1 MSLLREPPAAARRGL
16 QSANLRRPVSWES
29 PMIQNQLGG
38 IIARGINAWCKSA
51 TASFLS
57 AALLVAFPA
66 EAASPAPIKLAM
78 FDFELE
84 DFTDRPLSAGETP
97 SDTEQ
102 LKRVTDE
109 VRQLLAQ
116 SGRYSLIDVG
126 GADAAA
132 VKAHTLRDCN
142 GCDANIALKLG
153 AEQSFVGVVKR
164 ISRTEYTIRFQIRD
178 ATTGTVVA
186 TEDSGLR
193 MGADYSWNRGA
204 ARLIKDRLLE
214 SQPRQ

>member
-1 MSLLREPPAAARRGL
+1 MIQDQVGRNIARR
-16 QSANLRRPVSWES
+16 
-29 PMIQNQLGG
+29 
-38 IIARGINAWCKSA
+38 INAWCKSA
-51 TASFLS
+51 TASVLC
-57 AALLVAFPA
+57 AAWLAAFPA
-66 EAASPAPIKLAM
+66 QAASPAPIKLAM

-84 DFTDRPLSAGETP
+84 DFTDRPSSAGETP

-102 LKRVTDE
+102 LRRVTDE

-126 GADAAA
+126 SADAAE
-132 VKAHTLRDCN
+132 VKAHALRHCN
-142 GCDANIALKLG
+142 GCDAGIALKLG
-153 AEQSFVGVVKR
+153 AQQSFIGVVKR

-178 ATTGTVVA
+178 APTGTVVS

-193 MGADYSWNRGA
+193 MGADYSWSRGA

-214 SQPRQ
+214 RRTQQ

>member
-1 MSLLREPPAAARRGL
+1 MT
-16 QSANLRRPVSWES
+16 
-29 PMIQNQLGG
+29 QNQIEG
-38 IIARGINAWCKSA
+38 IIAHRINAWCKFA
-51 TASFLS
+51 TASSLC
-57 AALLVAFPA
+57 AALLAAFPA
-66 EAASPAPIKLAM
+66 EAASGAPIKLAV

-84 DFTDRPLSAGETP
+84 DLTDKPSPSGETP

-102 LKRVTDE
+102 LRRVTDE

-126 GADAAA
+126 SADAGA
-132 VKAHTLRDCN
+132 VKAHALRHCN
-142 GCDANIALKLG
+142 GCDAGIALKLG

-178 ATTGTVVA
+178 APTGAVVA
-186 TEDSGLR
+186 TADSGLR

-204 ARLIKDRLLE
+204 ARLIRDRLLE
-214 SQPRQ
+214 SGTRQ

>member
-1 MSLLREPPAAARRGL
+1 
-16 QSANLRRPVSWES
+16 
-29 PMIQNQLGG
+29 MIQNQVEG
-38 IIARGINAWCKSA
+38 IIAHRINAWCKSA
-51 TASFLS
+51 TTSLLC
-57 AALLVAFPA
+57 AALLAAFPA
-66 EAASPAPIKLAM
+66 QAASGAPIKLAI

-84 DFTDRPLSAGETP
+84 DFTDRSSSRGETP

-102 LKRVTDE
+102 LRRVTDE

-126 GADAAA
+126 TADAAA
-132 VKAHTLRDCN
+132 VKNHTLRECN
-142 GCDANIALKLG
+142 GCDAGIALKLG
-153 AEQSFVGVVKR
+153 AEQSFIGVVKR

-178 ATTGTVVA
+178 APTGAVVSTA
-186 TEDSGLR
+186 DSGLR

-214 SQPRQ
+214 SGTRQ

>member
-1 MSLLREPPAAARRGL
+1 MVRDQSGSSSARR
-16 QSANLRRPVSWES
+16 
-29 PMIQNQLGG
+29 
-38 IIARGINAWCKSA
+38 INAWRMSA
-51 TASFLS
+51 STVLLCAACLS
-57 AALLVAFPA
+57 AACLTAFPA
-66 EAASPAPIKLAM
+66 QATSSAPIKLAM

-84 DFTDRPLSAGETP
+84 DFTDRPSPTGEAP

-102 LKRVTDE
+102 LRRVTDE

-126 GADAAA
+126 SADAVA
-132 VKAHTLRDCN
+132 VTAHALRNCN
-142 GCDANIALKLG
+142 GCDAGIALKLG
-153 AEQSFVGVVKR
+153 AEQSMVGVVKR

-178 ATTGTVVA
+178 APTGTVVA

-193 MGADYSWNRGA
+193 MGADYSWSRGA
-204 ARLIKDRLLE
+204 ARLIRDRLLE

>member
-1 MSLLREPPAAARRGL
+1 
-16 QSANLRRPVSWES
+16 
-29 PMIQNQLGG
+29 MIQDQRGN
-38 IIARGINAWCKSA
+38 IAHRINAWRKSA
-51 TASFLS
+51 TASLLC
-57 AALLVAFPA
+57 AALLAAFPA
-66 EAASPAPIKLAM
+66 KAASSAPIKLAI
-78 FDFELE
+78 FDFEFE
-84 DFTDRPLSAGETP
+84 DFTDRSAGETP

-102 LKRVTDE
+102 LRRVTDE

-178 ATTGTVVA
+178 ATTGTVVSS
-186 TEDSGLR
+186 EDSGLR

-214 SQPRQ
+214 SRPQQ

>member
-1 MSLLREPPAAARRGL
+1 MVHDQAASSSTRRIKARRS
-16 QSANLRRPVSWES
+16 SAGAVL
-29 PMIQNQLGG
+29 L
-38 IIARGINAWCKSA
+38 C
-51 TASFLS
+51 
-57 AALLVAFPA
+57 AACVAAFPA
-66 EAASPAPIKLAM
+66 QAPSSAPIKLAM

-84 DFTDRPLSAGETP
+84 DFTDRPSPTGEAP

-126 GADAAA
+126 RADAVAA
-132 VKAHTLRDCN
+132 KAHALRDCN
-142 GCDANIALKLG
+142 GCDAGIALKLG
-153 AEQSFVGVVKR
+153 AEQSLVGVVKR

-178 ATTGTVVA
+178 APTGAVVA

-193 MGADYSWNRGA
+193 MGADYSWSRGA
-204 ARLIKDRLLE
+204 ARLISDRLLE
-214 SQPRQ
+214 SQTRQ

>member
-1 MSLLREPPAAARRGL
+1 
-16 QSANLRRPVSWES
+16 
-29 PMIQNQLGG
+29 MIQNQVGG
-38 IIARGINAWCKSA
+38 IISHRCNAWCRSA
-51 TASFLS
+51 TASLLC
-57 AALLVAFPA
+57 AALLAAFPA
-66 EAASPAPIKLAM
+66 EAASPAPIKLAI
-78 FDFELE
+78 FDFEFE
-84 DFTDRPLSAGETP
+84 DFTDRSAGETP

-102 LKRVTDE
+102 LRRVTDE

-126 GADAAA
+126 GADAAT

-142 GCDANIALKLG
+142 GCDADIALKLG

-164 ISRTEYTIRFQIRD
+164 ISRTEYTVRFQIRD
-178 ATTGTVVA
+178 ARTGAVVSR
-186 TEDSGLR
+186 EDSGLR

-214 SQPRQ
+214 SRPQQ

>member
-1 MSLLREPPAAARRGL
+1 
-16 QSANLRRPVSWES
+16 
-29 PMIQNQLGG
+29 MIQDQGSN
-38 IIARGINAWCKSA
+38 IAHRINAWCKSA
-51 TASFLS
+51 TASFLC
-57 AALLVAFPA
+57 AALLAAFPA

-126 GADAAA
+126 SADAAA

-142 GCDANIALKLG
+142 GCDADIALKLG

-178 ATTGTVVA
+178 ATTGTIVS

-214 SQPRQ
+214 SRPRQ